1 MGMRLRKGDVFPCF
15 FWRLSCKLSATTFTN
30 KLLILAHVIF
40 VQNFFLKTMK
50 LVEKLEFYYLKLVL
64 VAMRILDKWFLEDA
78 SVRTKLT
85 MELTLPLAWKD
96 LDYDEFQLAV
106 SQMAT
111 DWLEQRICELE
122 NDFTKVIYDPD
133 TVFQHQDV
141 RNILLGSC
149 KYGGARILQNIVRLL
164 YKRKP
169 VELRMVIQLD
179 RKHFQIFQA
188 ILAHC
193 RKHRESEKLRE
204 IVDEMNRVEAEKASA
219 YIAAKSSD
227 DDVPY

>member
-1 MGMRLRKGDVFPCF
+1 MQIVCYNVYER
-15 FWRLSCKLSATTFTN
+15 SAYSRTCDFRAEFLFEDNETRRETRV
-30 KLLILAHVIF
+30 LLPETRFGRYA
-40 VQNFFLKTMK
+40 
-50 LVEKLEFYYLKLVL
+50 YL
-64 VAMRILDKWFLEDA
+64 LDKWFLEDA

-141 RNILLGSC
+141 RNILLSC
-149 KYGGARILQNIVRLL
+149 KNGGARILQNIVRLF

-204 IVDEMNRVEAEKASA
+204 IVDEMNKVEAEKASA
-219 YIAAKSSD
+219 YKAAESSD

>member
-1 MGMRLRKGDVFPCF
+1 M
-15 FWRLSCKLSATTFTN
+15 SATTFTN

-111 DWLEQRICELE
+111 DWLE
-122 NDFTKVIYDPD
+122 
-133 TVFQHQDV
+133 
-141 RNILLGSC
+141 
-149 KYGGARILQNIVRLL
+149 
-164 YKRKP
+164 
-169 VELRMVIQLD
+169 
-179 RKHFQIFQA
+179 
-188 ILAHC
+188 
-193 RKHRESEKLRE
+193 
-204 IVDEMNRVEAEKASA
+204 
-219 YIAAKSSD
+219 
-227 DDVPY
+227 

>member
-1 MGMRLRKGDVFPCF
+1 LF

>member
-1 MGMRLRKGDVFPCF
+1 M
-15 FWRLSCKLSATTFTN
+15 SATTFTN

>member
-1 MGMRLRKGDVFPCF
+1 FPLF

>member
-1 MGMRLRKGDVFPCF
+1 M
-15 FWRLSCKLSATTFTN
+15 SATTFTN

-169 VELRMVIQLD
+169 VELRMLIQLD

>member
-1 MGMRLRKGDVFPCF
+1 M
-15 FWRLSCKLSATTFTN
+15 SATTFTN

-64 VAMRILDKWFLEDA
+64 VAVRILDKWFLEDA

>member
-1 MGMRLRKGDVFPCF
+1 
-15 FWRLSCKLSATTFTN
+15 CKLSATTFTN

>member
-1 MGMRLRKGDVFPCF
+1 M
-15 FWRLSCKLSATTFTN
+15 SATTFTN

-78 SVRTKLT
+78 RVRTKLT

>member
-1 MGMRLRKGDVFPCF
+1 
-15 FWRLSCKLSATTFTN
+15 RLSCKLSATTFTN

-106 SQMAT
+106 NQMAT

>member
-1 MGMRLRKGDVFPCF
+1 M
-15 FWRLSCKLSATTFTN
+15 SATTFTN

-106 SQMAT
+106 NQMAT

-149 KYGGARILQNIVRLL
+149 KYDGARILQNIVRLL

>member
-1 MGMRLRKGDVFPCF
+1 M
-15 FWRLSCKLSATTFTN
+15 SATTFTN

-106 SQMAT
+106 NQMAT

>member
-1 MGMRLRKGDVFPCF
+1 MGMRLRKGMFSLFLETVMQIVCYNIYEQTAYS
-15 FWRLSCKLSATTFTN
+15 RSCDFRAEFL
-30 KLLILAHVIF
+30 
-40 VQNFFLKTMK
+40 LKTMK

>member
-1 MGMRLRKGDVFPCF
+1 
-15 FWRLSCKLSATTFTN
+15 SCKLSATTFTN

>member
-1 MGMRLRKGDVFPCF
+1 M
-15 FWRLSCKLSATTFTN
+15 SATTFTN

-64 VAMRILDKWFLEDA
+64 VAVRILDKWFLEDA

-169 VELRMVIQLD
+169 VELLMVIQLD

>member
-1 MGMRLRKGDVFPCF
+1 
-15 FWRLSCKLSATTFTN
+15 WRLSCKLSATTFTN

>member
-1 MGMRLRKGDVFPCF
+1 
-15 FWRLSCKLSATTFTN
+15 
-30 KLLILAHVIF
+30 
-40 VQNFFLKTMK
+40 MK

-133 TVFQHQDV
+133 TVFQH
-141 RNILLGSC
+141 
-149 KYGGARILQNIVRLL
+149 
-164 YKRKP
+164 
-169 VELRMVIQLD
+169 
-179 RKHFQIFQA
+179 
-188 ILAHC
+188 
-193 RKHRESEKLRE
+193 
-204 IVDEMNRVEAEKASA
+204 
-219 YIAAKSSD
+219 
-227 DDVPY
+227 

>member
-1 MGMRLRKGDVFPCF
+1 
-15 FWRLSCKLSATTFTN
+15 TFTN

>member
-1 MGMRLRKGDVFPCF
+1 MQIVCYNIYEQTAYSR
-15 FWRLSCKLSATTFTN
+15 SCDFRAEFLFEDNETRRETRV
-30 KLLILAHVIF
+30 LLPETRFGRYA
-40 VQNFFLKTMK
+40 
-50 LVEKLEFYYLKLVL
+50 YL
-64 VAMRILDKWFLEDA
+64 LDKWFLEDA

-85 MELTLPLAWKD
+85 TELTLPIAWKD

-204 IVDEMNRVEAEKASA
+204 IVDEMNKVESEKASA
-219 YIAAKSSD
+219 YKAAESSD

>member
-1 MGMRLRKGDVFPCF
+1 KGGCFPLF

>member
-1 MGMRLRKGDVFPCF
+1 
-15 FWRLSCKLSATTFTN
+15 RLSCKLSATTFTN